1 MNKRGLETMYLPGP
15 TMKPVFVSHYNQ
27 LAFIPHNHKG
37 FSDPFLTQPSGH
49 KEVAESEFLLILR

>member
-1 MNKRGLETMYLPGP
+1 MYLPGP

-27 LAFIPHNHKG
+27 LAFIPHNHHKG

-49 KEVAESEFLLILR
+49 KEVVESEFLLILR